1 MQVIQVW
8 VSILKT
14 TLKIILSYTGFETF
28 ETLSGQIFIFSVRKL
43 VSIIAIDH
51 YDLKQMGIF
60 SSIANCK
67 YTLKI
72 ESIRKN

>member
-1 MQVIQVW
+1 MLVIQVW

-14 TLKIILSYTGFETF
+14 TLKRILSYTGFETF
-28 ETLSGQIFIFSVRKL
+28 ETLSGEIFIFPVREL

-60 SSIANCK
+60 LQLLIVN
-67 YTLKI
+67 TH
-72 ESIRKN
+72 